1 MVLDLLERALE
12 TADLMHRDYQ
22 NQRSTRTN
30 RTTLVEAGLASP
42 FDAEDVAAM
51 LWPVPDHRQ
60 VREGRVNAM
69 ALTESGTAKHRR
81 YALLEY
87 LEDPV
92 PDADLVLV
100 WEKAVASGSK
110 LDKVPKKL
118 SDAVKACGGTVS
130 DHGLPAGKGQARWF
144 ADHVDAASVQLTR
157 SARDLLAGRLGED
170 LNRLGGVL
178 TVLEATFG
186 PGAGPLGPDDVEPF
200 IGDAGGVPP
209 WDLTDALDAGRVSD
223 AVTNVRRMVQ
233 GGGRHPLQ
241 VMATLTTHY
250 GRMLRLD
257 GSGIRSEKDAAALLG
272 MKGSTY
278 PAKKALAATAKLGSA
293 RIARAVRL
301 LAVADVDLRG
311 RTATPPEQVLEVLVA
326 RLASLA
332 GRSR

>member
-1 MVLDLLERALE
+1 MSGEVHLLKGSDDVLLNDAVLELLDRLVGDAVRDEVLSEFDGDEYDLNAVVLAV
-12 TADLMHRDYQ
+12 
-22 NQRSTRTN
+22 STISMFGDRVVVARN
-30 RTTLVEAGLASP
+30 VGRFTTDELVP
-42 FDAEDVAAM
+42 
-51 LWPVPDHRQ
+51 
-60 VREGRVNAM
+60 
-69 ALTESGTAKHRR
+69 
-81 YALLEY
+81 LLEY

-100 WEKAVASGSK
+100 WEKAVAPGSK

-130 DHGLPAGKGQARWF
+130 DHGLPAGKGQAMWF